1 MAKLKEKIKKLPL
14 SPGVYIMKSKKGEIL
29 YVGKA
34 SSLRKR
40 VTSYFGPGRSRKTEV
55 LVDKIADIDFIECES
70 EAQALILEASL
81 IKEKMPKYNIALRD
95 DKSYPYIEIT
105 KEKFPRLKV
114 SRPKGK
120 TKSMLFGPYPKAGLL
135 KPALKMIRR
144 IFPYCSCKRF
154 PKNACL
160 FYHLNLCPGPCIGA
174 ISEAQYLEN
183 IKAISKIL
191 RGERKELIEDLSI
204 IQEKPMI
211 KAVEQLEN
219 FLEVKFK
226 GFVATELGPYNSIVP
241 LIVASQMENRIAING
256 DCCGR
261 SKPKISISTTAVK
274 KIPITP
280 YSVVSQY
287 GDKLIIKAA
296 QNDSRGE
303 VIARTL
309 SRITDG
315 SISVA
320 RCPMTIRRAKEAIIP
335 QTFSKAIELGREVRE
350 ANEKN
355 QDPIKALEGV
365 LTQAKLIFK
374 GKIIDFIRVEEG
386 GFTSGEIVIE
396 SLKEQKNKLRI
407 LYQNEYLLS
416 WLDNQQFISCPDSI
430 IIVDSST
437 GLGLTPWEEDFQ
449 KERMVNIYA
458 LEAPDIWKTKEG
470 LQVFG
475 PHLFEKEWKEYK
487 PLSSFIDFSA

>member
-191 RGERKELIEDLSI
+191 RGERKELIEDLKHKMDKLAKQKKFEEAGALRDKI
-204 IQEKPMI
+204 LAIQNLYHGRGKMHELLFLKDMLGLVNPPLVIEAIDISSLGTEVAAGSVVVFRNAIADKNSYRRYRIKEIESRDDYAMIAEVVRRRYSRLLVEKKKLPDLI
-211 KAVEQLEN
+211 LIDGGKGHVERA
-219 FLEVKFK
+219 K
-226 GFVATELGPYNSIVP
+226 TEL
-241 LIVASQMENRIAING
+241 
-256 DCCGR
+256 
-261 SKPKISISTTAVK
+261 
-274 KIPITP
+274 
-280 YSVVSQY
+280 
-287 GDKLIIKAA
+287 DKL
-296 QNDSRGE
+296 G
-303 VIARTL
+303 
-309 SRITDG
+309 
-315 SISVA
+315 ISVPVIGIA
-320 RCPMTIRRAKEAIIP
+320 KRNEELWFPKAGIKKEKLVIPKDNPGLHLIQRIRDEAHR
-335 QTFSKAIELGREVRE
+335 FAHKYHL
-350 ANEKN
+350 
-355 QDPIKALEGV
+355 
-365 LTQAKLIFK
+365 
-374 GKIIDFIRVEEG
+374 
-386 GFTSGEIVIE
+386 
-396 SLKEQKNKLRI
+396 LRRKKKMA
-407 LYQNEYLLS
+407 E
-416 WLDNQQFISCPDSI
+416 
-430 IIVDSST
+430 
-437 GLGLTPWEEDFQ
+437 
-449 KERMVNIYA
+449 
-458 LEAPDIWKTKEG
+458 
-470 LQVFG
+470 
-475 PHLFEKEWKEYK
+475 
-487 PLSSFIDFSA
+487 

>member
-1 MAKLKEKIKKLPL
+1 MVIRNLSKQESIDLVIGANILACGGGGSEKKSLTSINEIYDKGNYFTIGDL
-14 SPGVYIMKSKKGEIL
+14 SDFNDDDYICIIGMVGGGV
-29 YVGKA
+29 
-34 SSLRKR
+34 
-40 VTSYFGPGRSRKTEV
+40 
-55 LVDKIADIDFIECES
+55 
-70 EAQALILEASL
+70 
-81 IKEKMPKYNIALRD
+81 
-95 DKSYPYIEIT
+95 T
-105 KEKFPRLKV
+105 KED
-114 SRPKGK
+114 
-120 TKSMLFGPYPKAGLL
+120 
-135 KPALKMIRR
+135 
-144 IFPYCSCKRF
+144 
-154 PKNACL
+154 
-160 FYHLNLCPGPCIGA
+160 
-174 ISEAQYLEN
+174 
-183 IKAISKIL
+183 
-191 RGERKELIEDLSI
+191 KELIEDLSI